1 MGKTPTAPHEALWP
15 AHLPRAG
22 RTSFAPPRPDGRSVG
37 ARPPV
42 GESRGV
48 ARDPDPDSGPRPLAL
63 PSLWPPHVPPRG
75 PSRDKAHP
83 RGFGLRSRPA
93 DRPVPR
99 LPRSDRRPLPGGSP
113 RHHAPRRGPVLVRGK
128 ARGQQMEC
136 PAGRLSSGRRS
147 SWCRLT
153 LKEPMAR
160 RPGQAAPRRRLS
172 AWTIHSPP
180 RRWCSARSL
189 RRKAVRFRS
198 PTEINFILVTHL
210 SAFGRADRRGLWLF
224 PARRPREWT
233 VRGSPHDA
241 RGAMLHACLPFSVER
256 LTACLPT
263 LPNLDT
269 AHSVSAEPRASTLS
283 SHCTPSP

>member
-1 MGKTPTAPHEALWP
+1 VGKTPTAPHEALWP

-224 PARRPREWT
+224 PARRPREWDGP
-233 VRGSPHDA
+233 RISSRCPRSDA
-241 RGAMLHACLPFSVER
+241 PCMPSVQRREAYGLP
-256 LTACLPT
+256 P
-263 LPNLDT
+263 DT
-269 AHSVSAEPRASTLS
+269 TKS
-283 SHCTPSP
+283 